1 VCADNIGFR
10 QVIRDGVPG
19 RFVPPRDPAAMAA
32 GIGELLD
39 DPARREEWSERGRRL
54 VVERYSWPSV
64 TDRVEALYRD
74 VLADQPGA
82 GLIHPP
88 IGLRRNLRRNPVH
101 LVRNIPG
108 ALRAG
113 FPRRTRE
120 RPARR

>member
-1 VCADNIGFR
+1 
-10 QVIRDGVPG
+10 
-19 RFVPPRDPAAMAA
+19 MAA

-39 DPARREEWSERGRRL
+39 DPERRAEWGERGRRL

-82 GLIHPP
+82 GLIHPA
-88 IGLRRNLRRNPVH
+88 IGLRRNLRRNPVR
-101 LVRNIPG
+101 LVRNIPS

-113 FPRRTRE
+113 FPGRARGIS
-120 RPARR
+120 ARR